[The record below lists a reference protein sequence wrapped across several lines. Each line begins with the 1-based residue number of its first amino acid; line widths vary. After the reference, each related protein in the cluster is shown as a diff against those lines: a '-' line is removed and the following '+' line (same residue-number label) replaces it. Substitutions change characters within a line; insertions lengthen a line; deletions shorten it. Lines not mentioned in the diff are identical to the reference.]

1 MVKKGKDKDIKK
13 RLLRGNLLPVGCRKR
28 IDTEAVMKDCEDLCN
43 TYKFFIIVR
52 KTYQFLRAGATK
64 REAIEASSDG
74 LGRFTI
80 RHLTEPNMG
89 KLMPDPK
96 DYNRYS
102 REIVII
108 EGGYPATARLF
119 SVHTTRDL
127 KPGFYKYTVNEI
139 DSLLDSDEFT
149 DGLRGMLLGMAR
161 LKNICDLEAEN
172 TKLQKMVDRLYKESN
187 WYSKGYIDRH
197 RASLRVDLKKIA
209 KNGINDIENEYP
221 KLISTKRDGYAIKI
235 LKY

>member
-1 MVKKGKDKDIKK
+1 MIKKGKDKDIKK

-28 IDTEAVMKDCEDLCN
+28 IDTKAVTKDYEDLCN
-43 TYKFFIIVR
+43 SYKFFIVVR
-52 KTYQFLRAGATK
+52 KTYQFLEAGATK
-64 REAIEASSDG
+64 KEALEASSDG

-89 KLMPDPK
+89 RLIPESK

-102 REIVII
+102 REITII

-119 SVHTTRDL
+119 SVHTTIDL
-127 KPGFYKYTVNEI
+127 TPGFYKYTVNEI
-139 DSLLDSDEFT
+139 DNLLGDNLT
-149 DGLRGMLLGMAR
+149 DGLRGMLQGMAMS
-161 LKNICDLEAEN
+161 KNVCDLEAEN
-172 TKLQKMVDRLYKESN
+172 TKLQKMVDRLYKESK

-209 KNGINDIENEYP
+209 RNGINDIENEYP
-221 KLISTKRDGYAIKI
+221 KLISTKRDGYKIKI
-235 LKY
+235 FKY